1 MYMKGFTLLEVL
13 LYTSLFS
20 IIMTGLFISTAL
32 LQDTGTE
39 VRMITA
45 KIQALMSAA
54 DGADEGVHVLT
65 N

>member
-1 MYMKGFTLLEVL
+1 MKGFTLLEVL